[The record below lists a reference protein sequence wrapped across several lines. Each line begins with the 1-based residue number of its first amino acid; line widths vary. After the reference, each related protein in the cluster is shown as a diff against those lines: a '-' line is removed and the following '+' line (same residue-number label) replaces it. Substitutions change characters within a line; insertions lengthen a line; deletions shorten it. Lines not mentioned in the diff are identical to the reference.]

1 MVTLRAKDQAQL
13 GSASAVA
20 GSIRFLISSISA
32 IIYTVVLTNRLAKA
46 IPAFVIPAV
55 VNAGLPAS
63 SASDFIAAFSIG
75 PSAFEKIPNI
85 TPNIIAVGTVAYKEG
100 NASAYRTVFL
110 TTIAFTGIAII
121 ATLFLPNI
129 DHLLT
134 GKVATTLHE
143 RNKEDVVGAK
153 HTEWSIFG

>member
-1 MVTLRAKDQAQL
+1 MVTLTAKDQTQL
-13 GSASAVA
+13 GSASGVA

-32 IIYTVVLTNRLAKA
+32 TVYTVILTNRLAKT

-63 SASDFIAAFSIG
+63 SAGDFIADFSNSSLFADI
-75 PSAFEKIPNI
+75 SNI
-85 TPNIIAVGTVAYKEG
+85 TPNIIAVGTVAYKEA

-110 TTIAFTGIAII
+110 STIAFTGIAII

-143 RNKEDVVGAK
+143 RNKEDVAGSK
-153 HTEWSIFG
+153 PTE